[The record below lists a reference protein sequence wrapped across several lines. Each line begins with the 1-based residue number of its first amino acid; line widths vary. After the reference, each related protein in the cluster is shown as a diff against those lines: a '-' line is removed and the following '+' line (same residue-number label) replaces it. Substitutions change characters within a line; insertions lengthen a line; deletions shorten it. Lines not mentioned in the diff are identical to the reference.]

1 MMDLLPREEP
11 AARRD
16 ADAQR
21 AVATAT
27 WAVED
32 ALVAVAA
39 VALGAARAVRALDS
53 APAASIVEAATLA
66 ENASSAAAKAAV
78 AVRDRGATNMAQT
91 MWAVGAGERALQAA
105 ERAFVLL
112 ADRVEVR
119 AGAGV
124 LRPPGELMRRLLV
137 AASVLLPAADRA
149 RYTEEW
155 LSLLTELPTR
165 RAWGGNMLSIV
176 RGAPGQAWTLR
187 RSAPAPG
194 RRPGR

>member
-1 MMDLLPREEP
+1 MMDHLPREEP

-32 ALVAVAA
+32 ALIAVVT
-39 VALGAARAVRALDS
+39 VALGAARALDS
-53 APAASIVEAATLA
+53 APAVSILDATTLA

-78 AVRDRGATNMAQT
+78 AVRDHGATNMAQP

-124 LRPPGELMRRLLV
+124 LRPPGALMRRLLV
-137 AASVLLPAADRA
+137 AAPVLLPAADRA

-165 RAWGGNMLSIV
+165 RARGGNMLSIV
-176 RGAPGQAWTLR
+176 RGAPRQAWTLR
-187 RSAPAPG
+187 RPAPAPG